1 MVAHPNRT
9 RWLRYL
15 LSGTVV
21 GLLLTVIFYQPIF
34 FGLAHFIAQQI
45 ANSQNLQI
53 QFKIH
58 GSIFTDLT
66 LEDVEIRPKP
76 GNNVFPIEQ
85 LAVKTIAA
93 HYNPGRILQNR
104 VADMV
109 DLILARDVQLVIRPV
124 PPKPAHPPQQI
135 RFPLVLPYKT
145 DIQNFNF
152 TLRLPTGALEI
163 RKTGLQFRRGETGV
177 LSCEQFTVPNFG
189 SWDNLRVFISE
200 SNNRLRIAGLQLLP
214 YLSINELTADLSQ
227 STKGAGAINLDGT
240 LLKGQLK
247 LEGAIAQEQ
256 AGKQVRA
263 PFSVKLQTSG
273 VELASLQKVLPHP
286 IEGDLSSILLQIS
299 GDAYRPSEWS
309 GTAQIKAE
317 QIHWDKYNVDSVQF
331 ETELNQG
338 KSRSLELA
346 ARAGQNLLH
355 ASGGFV
361 LPSDWAR
368 ISTELQAELG
378 LACWLPQPQMFAPQ
392 VETAALIMGSAA
404 LNRGYLSGGFN
415 VDTQPLKV
423 AGCIVESPQA
433 EGYLAGSL
441 PIQQN
446 WSESIA
452 AVVFARTS
460 TVHYQDIRI
469 PGIQVDAEL
478 GYRAGLELT
487 GQVLAAPSSIKISAS
502 VPIPK
507 PGTAL
512 DLRTF
517 AGRLAVDV
525 HSLNDFLNNP
535 NVLGAFSVSGAVT
548 IQNLEPD
555 GKISFL
561 GSSVNYRG
569 LTAQTVDLELN
580 FARDHIEIAKGN
592 IDFGS
597 ADTIDIGGTIEL
609 ADPFRYHLDNKIAFQ
624 DLRQFNSFLNN
635 FVSGADLAG
644 KLAVNLQAAGTAK
657 NIPTSTQLLINGD
670 SIGFH
675 GLTIQQ
681 LLVQAST
688 ANEDAKLDALKIL
701 FDQKN
706 HVDMAVEGKLTSKYP
721 YSGQADVELD
731 NLEFLNPVL
740 RAFHQDLG
748 LAGKLTLNW
757 GGVGNLAIANESSE
771 KPSRVAQGSDA
782 LPPPAAE
789 PNPAST
795 SNGHLELRGT
805 EIAVKQ
811 FQHINAE
818 ISGTYQ
824 ALDAN
829 LPTVQ
834 ITAPQGS
841 LSMSI
846 HLNPNVLEIT
856 GLTAKAHNHQLSGT
870 ATVPLDFQS
879 GSKIPIAI
887 GQPLRIDL
895 QTDKVSL
902 ADFQN
907 AKPAVQGVAQLSLQA
922 NGDTSNPNIN
932 LNLGATDVRS
942 TAASAFAAASL
953 QLAVK
958 LENKILS
965 VSGSVKQPDIQ
976 PLDITGKLGF
986 DFPQFVKTGALDE
999 STPIQAA
1006 VRWPDT
1012 NLSFLRRLIPEIRS
1026 IEGRAGVGIEV
1037 AGTLGKPSLK
1047 GELHTNITQARAR
1060 IDVVPPVSNFTAQI
1074 NFREDRVEIAQLKG
1088 EAAGGPFNIG
1098 GSIDLSKDTDPKFDI
1113 TVHGNQIL
1121 LTRSDNII
1129 VRSNLDLTIKG
1140 PLSAGEVDGHIGIT
1154 NSRFFQ
1160 DIDILPLNLP
1170 GQPAPQPPKTPPNV
1184 SVDTPPF
1191 SNWKFNIKVDTADP
1205 FRIQSNLA
1213 RGTVVVNI
1221 QVSGTGQKPLVSG
1234 YAKIQQLTASLPF
1247 SHMDISNSY
1256 INFNTGGNPL
1266 DPQLNIVGHSTV
1278 RDYDITMRIYG
1289 PVSNFKI
1296 LFDSTPPLTQGD
1308 IATLLATGSTSSEF
1322 VQDPSILA
1330 GRAAFLVIRQLY
1342 SKIFKGG
1349 AKQQQQQ
1356 EFLDR
1361 LEVDVIPGQKV
1372 GSQDISARFSVTRS
1386 WQVVAEFGSIGNVS
1400 GQLRYL
1406 IRFR

>member
-1 MVAHPNRT
+1 MEAHPNRA

-15 LSGTVV
+15 LGGTVV

-34 FGLAHFIAQQI
+34 FGLAHFVAQQV

-53 QFKIH
+53 EFKIH

-66 LEDVEIRPKP
+66 LEDVDIRPKP
-76 GNNVFPIEQ
+76 GNKIFPVEQ

-93 HYNPGRILQNR
+93 HYNLGRIFQNR
-104 VADMV
+104 VTDIV

-124 PPKPAHPPQQI
+124 PAKKPEHPPQQI

-152 TLRLPTGALEI
+152 TLRLPTGALEL
-163 RKTGLQFRRGETGV
+163 RQTGLQFRRGETGV
-177 LSCEQFTVPNFG
+177 LSCQQLTVPSLG
-189 SWDNLRVFISE
+189 SWDNLRVLISE
-200 SNNRLRIAGLQLLP
+200 SNNTLRITGLQLLP
-214 YLSINELTADLSQ
+214 YLSINELTADLNQ

-240 LLKGQLK
+240 LLKGKLQ

-256 AGKQVRA
+256 AGKQIRA
-263 PFSVKLQTSG
+263 PFSVKLQTTG
-273 VELASLQKVLPHP
+273 VELASLQKILPHP
-286 IEGDLSSILLQIS
+286 IEGEFSSVNLQIS

-309 GTAQIKAE
+309 GTAQVRAE
-317 QIHWDKYNVDSVQF
+317 QIRWDKYTVDAAQF
-331 ETELNQG
+331 EAELYQG
-338 KSRSLELA
+338 KTRSLELA
-346 ARAGQNLLH
+346 ARAGQNLVH
-355 ASGGFV
+355 ISGGFV

-378 LACWLPQPQMFAPQ
+378 VAGWLSQPQMFAPQ
-392 VETAALIMGSAA
+392 LETAALITGSAA
-404 LNRGYLSGGFN
+404 LRGGHLSGVFQVN
-415 VDTQPLKV
+415 AQPIKA
-423 AGCIVESPQA
+423 AGCIVESPRA
-433 EGYLAGSL
+433 EAYLAGSL
-441 PIQQN
+441 PIKEN
-446 WSESIA
+446 WSDSIA
-452 AVVFARTS
+452 AVVLARTS
-460 TVHYQDIRI
+460 TIHYQDIRVPEI
-469 PGIQVDAEL
+469 EVAAQVGNRTA
-478 GYRAGLELT
+478 LELT
-487 GQVLAAPSSIKISAS
+487 AQVLATPSSIKLSAS

-507 PGTAL
+507 PETAL
-512 DLRTF
+512 DLRTVT
-517 AGRLAVDV
+517 GRVAVDI
-525 HSLNDFLNNP
+525 HSLNDFLNSP
-535 NVLGAFSVSGAVT
+535 NVLGAFSVNGIIT
-548 IQNLEPD
+548 MQNLEPD

-580 FARDHIEIAKGN
+580 FARDHIEIGKGN
-592 IDFGS
+592 VDFGS
-597 ADTIDIGGTIEL
+597 SNTVDIGGTIEL
-609 ADPFRYHLDNKIAFQ
+609 ADPFQYHLNNKIAFQ
-624 DLRQFNSFLNN
+624 DLRLFNAFLDN

-644 KLAVNLQAAGTAK
+644 KLTVDLQAAGSAK
-657 NIPTSTQLLINGD
+657 NLPTSTQLLINGD
-670 SIGFH
+670 KIGFH
-675 GLTIQQ
+675 GLAIQQ
-681 LLVQAST
+681 LLMQAST
-688 ANEDAKLDALKIL
+688 ANENAKLSALKVV

-706 HVDMAVEGKLTSKYP
+706 HVDMTAEGKLASKYP
-721 YSGQADVELD
+721 YSGQADVELE
-731 NLEFLNPVL
+731 NLGFLNPVL
-740 RAFHQDLG
+740 HAFHQDLG

-757 GGVGNLAIANESSE
+757 GGVGELAMANESSGN
-771 KPSRVAQGSDA
+771 PSVVGRDNHVPPTPGTASNPVSD
-782 LPPPAAE
+782 
-789 PNPAST
+789 

-818 ISGTYQ
+818 VSGTYQ

-834 ITAPQGS
+834 VTSPEGS
-841 LSMSI
+841 VSMSI
-846 HLNPNVLEIT
+846 HVNPTLLEIT
-856 GLTAKAHNHQLSGT
+856 GLTAKARNHQLTGT

-887 GQPLRIDL
+887 GQPLKVDL

-902 ADFQN
+902 ADLQN
-907 AKPAVQGVAQLSLQA
+907 TKPAIQGVCQLSLQA
-922 NGDTSNPNIN
+922 DGDTGNPNIN
-932 LNLGATDVRS
+932 LNVGATDLRS
-942 TAASAFAAASL
+942 TAASAFAAASV

-958 LENKILS
+958 LENKVLT
-965 VSGSVKQPDIQ
+965 VNGSVKQPDIQ
-976 PLDITGKLGF
+976 PLDINGKLGF
-986 DFPQFVKTGALDE
+986 DFPQFVKTATLDE
-999 STPIQAA
+999 GTQIQAA
-1006 VRWPDT
+1006 VKWPDT
-1012 NLSFLRRLIPEIRS
+1012 SLSFLRRLIPEIRS
-1026 IEGRAGVGIEV
+1026 IEGRAGVSIDV

-1060 IDVVPPVSNFTAQI
+1060 VDVVPPVSNFSAQI
-1074 NFREDRVEIAQLKG
+1074 NFQENRVEIAQLKG
-1088 EAAGGPFNIG
+1088 EAAGGPFYIG
-1098 GSIDLSKDTDPKFDI
+1098 GSIDLSKGTDPKFDI
-1113 TVHGNQIL
+1113 TIHGNQIL

-1170 GQPAPQPPKTPPNV
+1170 GQPAPQPPKTPPNI
-1184 SVDTPPF
+1184 SVDAPPF
-1191 SNWKFNIKVDTADP
+1191 NNWKFNITVDTADP

-1213 RGTVVVNI
+1213 RGSVVINI
-1221 QVSGTGQKPLVSG
+1221 QAGGTGQKPSVTG
-1234 YAKIQQLTASLPF
+1234 YAKIAQLTASLPF

-1256 INFNTGGNPL
+1256 INFNTGANPL
-1266 DPQLNIVGHSTV
+1266 DPELNIVGRSTV

-1322 VQDPSILA
+1322 VQDPSLLA

-1349 AKQQQQQ
+1349 ANQQQQ

-1361 LEVDVIPGQKV
+1361 LEVDIIPGQKV
-1372 GSQDISARFSVTRS
+1372 GSQDISARFSITKT